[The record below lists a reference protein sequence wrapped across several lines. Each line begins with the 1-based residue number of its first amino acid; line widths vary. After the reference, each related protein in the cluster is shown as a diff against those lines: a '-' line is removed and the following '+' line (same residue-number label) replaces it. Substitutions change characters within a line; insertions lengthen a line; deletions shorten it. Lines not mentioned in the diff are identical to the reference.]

1 MSTDSSPSQ
10 TPTVASMSQKQRG
23 LPANIV
29 KSSPLASSSSNP
41 VTPETATFA
50 NSGGRRV
57 SDKGKPLPSINVVEP
72 SASSTS
78 RPPPARGGAKAR
90 DLLRQHYGMGL
101 GPPAPLPGRVDDPM
115 DIGMP

>member
-10 TPTVASMSQKQRG
+10 TPTIASMSQKQRG
-23 LPANIV
+23 LASNIV

-41 VTPETATFA
+41 ASPETATFA

-57 SDKGKPLPSINVVEP
+57 SDKGKPLPAINVVEP
-72 SASSTS
+72 NGS
-78 RPPPARGGAKAR
+78 RLPPARGGVKAR